1 MTFGFD
7 DCLQYATIPHAY
19 FENRVCGVKKFNFR
33 SEGNGLFVDH
43 AMRDLPVILF
53 TSGSDQA
60 RKGRLVDA

>member
-1 MTFGFD
+1 MVSKSLTFD
-7 DCLQYATIPHAY
+7 QNEKL
-19 FENRVCGVKKFNFR
+19 
-33 SEGNGLFVDH
+33 LFVDH